1 MSTFKSHEES
11 YHRCSQ
17 AVNRHIN
24 GLQLGKVE
32 AVAAINLPV
41 DLEEAEQHVRN
52 KPPTGAPVRIGTAV
66 AIHPFIRVWQTE
78 YRRT

>member
-1 MSTFKSHEES
+1 MEPFGFESGPSRAMSTFKSHEES

-32 AVAAINLPV
+32 AVAAISLPA
-41 DLEEAEQHVRN
+41 DLEEAEQHVR
-52 KPPTGAPVRIGTAV
+52 K
-66 AIHPFIRVWQTE
+66 HPQYHSPELR
-78 YRRT
+78 